1 MKFFTYLQQDFLT
14 FSGRVNRIHYL
25 YVNIIFYLF
34 VISLHRFLVFYS
46 FPENKIM
53 LIFILLFTLALFIT
67 NISIKIKRL
76 ADLNKSRYY
85 LILNFIPFI
94 HFFFEVYLLTFKGT
108 PDTNKYGTIPNS
120 FNKSNLN

>member
-34 VISLHRFLVFYS
+34 VISLHIFLVFYS

-120 FNKSNLN
+120 FYKSNLN

>member
-46 FPENKIM
+46 FPENKII

-67 NISIKIKRL
+67 NISIKIRRL
-76 ADLNKSRYY
+76 ADLNKSPYY
-85 LILNFIPFI
+85 LLLNFIPFI
-94 HFFFEVYLLTFKGT
+94 HLFFEIYLLTFKGT
-108 PDTNKYGTIPNS
+108 SDTNKYGAIPNS
-120 FNKSNLN
+120 FYKSNLN

>member
-1 MKFFTYLQQDFLT
+1 MKFSTYLQQDFLT

-34 VISLHRFLVFYS
+34 VISLHIFLVFYS

-94 HFFFEVYLLTFKGT
+94 HFFFEVHLLTFKGT

-120 FNKSNLN
+120 FYKSNLN

>member
-67 NISIKIKRL
+67 NISIKIRRL

-94 HFFFEVYLLTFKGT
+94 HFFFEIYLLTFKGT
-108 PDTNKYGTIPNS
+108 SDTNKYGAIPNS
-120 FNKSNLN
+120 FYKSNLN

>member
-67 NISIKIKRL
+67 NISIKIRRL
-76 ADLNKSRYY
+76 ADLNKSPYY
-85 LILNFIPFI
+85 LLLNFIPFI
-94 HFFFEVYLLTFKGT
+94 HLFFEIYLLTFKGT
-108 PDTNKYGTIPNS
+108 SDTNKYGAIPNS
-120 FNKSNLN
+120 

>member
-53 LIFILLFTLALFIT
+53 LTFILLFTLALFIT

-108 PDTNKYGTIPNS
+108 PDTNKYGNIPNS
-120 FNKSNLN
+120 FYKSNLN

>member
-34 VISLHRFLVFYS
+34 VISLHIFLVFYS

-94 HFFFEVYLLTFKGT
+94 HFFFEIYLLTFKGT
-108 PDTNKYGTIPNS
+108 SDTNKYGAIPNS
-120 FNKSNLN
+120 FYKSNLN

>member
-67 NISIKIKRL
+67 NISIKIRRL
-76 ADLNKSRYY
+76 ADLNKSSYY
-85 LILNFIPFI
+85 LLLNFIPFI
-94 HFFFEVYLLTFKGT
+94 HFFFEIYLLTFKGT
-108 PDTNKYGTIPNS
+108 SDTNKYGAIPNS
-120 FNKSNLN
+120 FYKSNLN

>member
-67 NISIKIKRL
+67 NISIKIRRL
-76 ADLNKSRYY
+76 ADLNKSPYY

-94 HFFFEVYLLTFKGT
+94 HLFFEIYLLTFKGT
-108 PDTNKYGTIPNS
+108 SDTNKYGAIPNS
-120 FNKSNLN
+120 FYKSNLN

>member
-34 VISLHRFLVFYS
+34 VISLHIFLVFYS

-67 NISIKIKRL
+67 NISIKIRRL
-76 ADLNKSRYY
+76 ADLNKSPYY

-94 HFFFEVYLLTFKGT
+94 HFFFEIYLLTFKGT
-108 PDTNKYGTIPNS
+108 SDTNKYGAIPNS
-120 FNKSNLN
+120 FYKSNLN

>member
-67 NISIKIKRL
+67 NISIKIRRL
-76 ADLNKSRYY
+76 ADLNKSPYY
-85 LILNFIPFI
+85 LLLNFIPFI
-94 HFFFEVYLLTFKGT
+94 HFFFEIYLLTFKGT
-108 PDTNKYGTIPNS
+108 SDTNKYGAIPNS
-120 FNKSNLN
+120 LY

>member
-34 VISLHRFLVFYS
+34 VIFLHRFLVFYS

-94 HFFFEVYLLTFKGT
+94 HFFFEIYLLTFKGT
-108 PDTNKYGTIPNS
+108 SDTNKYGAIPNS
-120 FNKSNLN
+120 FYKSNLN